1 MTTLVNHW
9 TAKDDA
15 ELRLLR
21 ASGMRWVDIGEAM
34 GRTCCSVKQR
44 FYALKEK
51 AGPGGRPKGS
61 ITQCR
66 RHPMGQDPCIG
77 LFCKE
82 LPREQRRKVNRKAG
96 YFLCE
101 SCRKGCASVYDG
113 RA

>member
-1 MTTLVNHW
+1 MTHLVNPW

-21 ASGMRWVDIGEAM
+21 ASGMSWGAIAEAM
-34 GRTCCSVKQR
+34 GRPTWCSVKQR

-51 AGPGGRPKGS
+51 GGRPKGAV
-61 ITQCR
+61 TQCR
-66 RHPMGQDPCIG
+66 RHPMGEDPCIG

-82 LPREQRRKVNRKAG
+82 LPKAERRKTNRKAG
-96 YFLCE
+96 YWLCE
-101 SCRKGCASVYDG
+101 SCRRVCQTVYDG